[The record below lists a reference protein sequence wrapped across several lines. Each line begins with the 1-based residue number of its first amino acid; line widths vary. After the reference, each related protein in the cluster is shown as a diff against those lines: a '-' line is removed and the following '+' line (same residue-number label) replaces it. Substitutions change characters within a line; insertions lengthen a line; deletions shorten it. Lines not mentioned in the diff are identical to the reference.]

1 MAADISLFEIFMDG
15 VFIKNFLVIQF
26 LGLCSFVGVTKD
38 TKSAAGMSGAV
49 IFVMVMAATVSY
61 LIYTFVLVP
70 LKLEFLNLIS
80 FIVVIAALVQ
90 LVEFVVRKNVP
101 ALYRSL
107 GIYLPL
113 ITTNCAVLGVVLLNV
128 MKEYSFVQSVVFGFA
143 AGLGY
148 AVVMLMMSGIRERTT
163 LVKIPSAIRG
173 LPHAFLI
180 ATMLSMAFVNYF
192 GVIPI

>member
-1 MAADISLFEIFMDG
+1 MVEKALFAIFMEG
-15 VFIKNFLVIQF
+15 VFIKNFLLIQF

-38 TKSAAGMSGAV
+38 VKSAAGMSGAV
-49 IFVMVMAATVSY
+49 IFVMTMAASVSY
-61 LIYTFVLVP
+61 FLYTYILEP
-70 LKLEFLNLIS
+70 AKMEFLGLIS

-90 LVEFVVRKNVP
+90 LVEFVVRKNIP

-128 MKEYSFVQSVVFGFA
+128 LSEYNFIQSLVFGVA
-143 AGLGY
+143 AGIGFTI
-148 AVVMLMMSGIRERTT
+148 VMLMMSGIRERSN
-163 LVKIPSAIRG
+163 LVNIPSSVRG
-173 LPHAFLI
+173 LPQAFLV

-192 GVIPI
+192 WVIPI

>member
-1 MAADISLFEIFMDG
+1 MVEKTVFTIFMDG
-15 VFIKNFLVIQF
+15 LFIKNFLLIQF

-49 IFVMVMAATVSY
+49 VFVMALSATVSY
-61 LIYTFVLVP
+61 LLFTYILVP
-70 LKLEFLNLIS
+70 LKLEYLALIS

-101 ALYRSL
+101 SLYRSL

-113 ITTNCAVLGVVLLNV
+113 ISTNCAVLGVVLLNV
-128 MKEYSFVQSVVFGFA
+128 MADYSFIQSVVFGIS

-148 AVVMLMMSGIRERTT
+148 TIVMLMMSAIRERST
-163 LVKIPSAIRG
+163 LVNVPSAVQG
-173 LPHAFLI
+173 LPHAFFI
-180 ATMLSMAFVNYF
+180 ATLLSMAFVNYF
-192 GVIPI
+192 RVIPI

>member
-1 MAADISLFEIFMDG
+1 MVEKALFAIFMEG
-15 VFIKNFLVIQF
+15 VFIKNFLLIQF

-38 TKSAAGMSGAV
+38 VKSAAGMSGAV
-49 IFVMVMAATVSY
+49 IFVMAMAASVSY
-61 LIYTFVLVP
+61 FLYTYVLVP
-70 LKLEFLNLIS
+70 TKMEFLSLIS

-90 LVEFVVRKNVP
+90 LVEFVVRKNIP

-128 MKEYSFVQSVVFGFA
+128 LSEYNFIQSLTFGIA
-143 AGLGY
+143 AGVGY
-148 AVVMLMMSGIRERTT
+148 TIVMLMMAGIRERST
-163 LVKIPSAIRG
+163 LVNIPSSVRG
-173 LPHAFLI
+173 LPQAFII

-192 GVIPI
+192 WVIPI

>member
-1 MAADISLFEIFMDG
+1 MVEKALFAIFMEG
-15 VFIKNFLVIQF
+15 VFIKNFLLIQF

-38 TKSAAGMSGAV
+38 VKSAAGMSGAV
-49 IFVMVMAATVSY
+49 IFVMAMAASVSY
-61 LIYTFVLVP
+61 FLYTYILVP
-70 LKLEFLNLIS
+70 AEMEFLGLIS

-90 LVEFVVRKNVP
+90 LVEFVVRKNIP

-128 MKEYSFVQSVVFGFA
+128 LSEYNFIQSLVFGVA
-143 AGLGY
+143 AGFGY
-148 AVVMLMMSGIRERTT
+148 TIVMLMMAGIRERST
-163 LVKIPSAIRG
+163 LVNIPSSVRG
-173 LPHAFLI
+173 LPQAFII

-192 GVIPI
+192 WVIPI

>member
-1 MAADISLFEIFMDG
+1 MADVSLFEIFMNG
-15 VFIKNFLVIQF
+15 LFVKNFLIIQF

-49 IFVMVMAATVSY
+49 IFVMTMAATVSY
-61 LIYTFVLVP
+61 LIYTYVLTP
-70 LKLEFLNLIS
+70 LGLDFLSLIS

-101 ALYRSL
+101 SLYRSL

-128 MKEYSFVQSVVFGFA
+128 LNEYSLIQSIVFGIS

-148 AVVMLMMSGIRERTT
+148 TIVMLMMSGIRERTT
-163 LVKIPSAIRG
+163 LVNVPSAVKG
-173 LPHAFLI
+173 LPHAFFI

-192 GVIPI
+192 QVIPI

>member
-1 MAADISLFEIFMDG
+1 MVADASLFQIFMDG

-49 IFVMVMAATVSY
+49 IFVMTLAATVSF
-61 LIYTFVLVP
+61 LIYNFVLIP
-70 LKLEFLNLIS
+70 LKLEFLDLIS

-101 ALYRSL
+101 SLYRSL

-128 MKEYSFVQSVVFGFA
+128 LNEYSFIQSVVFGA
-143 AGLGY
+143 SAGLGY
-148 AVVMLMMSGIRERTT
+148 TIVMLMMSGIRERTT
-163 LVKIPSAIRG
+163 LVNVPSSMRG

-192 GVIPI
+192 GVIPL

>member
-1 MAADISLFEIFMDG
+1 MAADVSLFEIFMEG
-15 VFIKNFLVIQF
+15 VFIKNFLIIQF

-61 LIYTFVLVP
+61 LIYTFVLSP

-90 LVEFVVRKNVP
+90 LVEFIVRKNVP

-128 MKEYSFVQSVVFGFA
+128 MNEYSFVQSVVFGFA

-148 AVVMLMMSGIRERTT
+148 AIVMLMMSGIRERST
-163 LVKIPSAIRG
+163 LVNIPSAVRG